1 MEQIVH
7 TLNEEEVSKIEFKD
21 YKEYSLYMEN
31 NYDEEEQI
39 TIENF
44 ISYYMNKHRG
54 FGYHNC
60 EDTYKDELKNDI
72 NGKLH
77 EFAMIGFDLLKKNYE
92 TKNLKK
98 YKKD

>member
-1 MEQIVH
+1 M
-7 TLNEEEVSKIEFKD
+7 TEFQD
-21 YKEYSLYMEN
+21 YKEYQFYMEN

-54 FGYHNC
+54 FGHYNC
-60 EDTYKDELKNDI
+60 EYTYQDELKNDI

-77 EFAMIGFDLLKKNYE
+77 EFAIIGFNFEKNIYNE
-92 TKNLKK
+92 RMSNKAKSKHPPNAITQ
-98 YKKD
+98 